1 MDVVD
6 VWTGHRANALRLAL
20 RMTNESYA
28 QHLGTAVRTV
38 AKWGSQPD
46 LVPVSE
52 IQRALDTALSHA
64 SDAEQAR
71 FALLVSRSP
80 AAAVP
85 GGNSA
90 GTRAADPGAADLRLA
105 HDPAV
110 NDALYW
116 LGSRAGWSDAET
128 RQRVRAELQALHP
141 DLLESIAHRRSLISE
156 AQRADAIAAYYE
168 IGARAP
174 YQFYSARCD
183 GTRYTTTVLT
193 KLDWLDLNFPLGEG
207 RDHLKLVTDE
217 PSSPLSYFG
226 KPAADAAVRRLS
238 EALAVGTYMVNAPLY
253 RLLNVTASPEGLKGR
268 VSLTSFVDYALT
280 LDLLEN
286 ELTDALGCSDAI
298 TPGALPLRDLYL
310 PDMSSLIDLER
321 RLCVG
326 GPLALTAIARSP
338 GRHKNTSGDYVLL
351 IQERSARVL
360 NASGRLAVIPKA
372 FHQPLVDFSD
382 DAQLS
387 ATLEREMEEELFGRP
402 ELDSTDQVHRSADPM
417 HVTRLSEPMRW
428 LMESADTEAWRT
440 ECVGFGIN
448 AISGNFECAS
458 LIVIND
464 DRWWE
469 LYSGA
474 IEANWETRGLLRYSS
489 RNRDTI
495 TDLISNNAWS
505 PEGLF
510 AFLQALRRLEQIG
523 GERVSLPTIEVEA

>member
-1 MDVVD
+1 MNAAAT
-6 VWTGHRANALRLAL
+6 TGNPSPARTWNGSCPGTPTPEPSAPAHTRPRPDT
-20 RMTNESYA
+20 RT
-28 QHLGTAVRTV
+28 GTAAITASPRT
-38 AKWGSQPD
+38 
-46 LVPVSE
+46 
-52 IQRALDTALSHA
+52 R
-64 SDAEQAR
+64 
-71 FALLVSRSP
+71 SRRP
-80 AAAVP
+80 
-85 GGNSA
+85 
-90 GTRAADPGAADLRLA
+90 LA
-105 HDPAV
+105 YPITGLP
-110 NDALYW
+110 NTY
-116 LGSRAGWSDAET
+116 
-128 RQRVRAELQALHP
+128 
-141 DLLESIAHRRSLISE
+141 HRRSLISE

-326 GPLALTAIARSP
+326 GPLALTAIAPSP

-351 IQERSARVL
+351 IHERSARVL
-360 NASGRLAVIPKA
+360 NASARLPI
-372 FHQPLVDFSD
+372 
-382 DAQLS
+382 
-387 ATLEREMEEELFGRP
+387 
-402 ELDSTDQVHRSADPM
+402 
-417 HVTRLSEPMRW
+417 
-428 LMESADTEAWRT
+428 
-440 ECVGFGIN
+440 
-448 AISGNFECAS
+448 
-458 LIVIND
+458 
-464 DRWWE
+464 
-469 LYSGA
+469 
-474 IEANWETRGLLRYSS
+474 
-489 RNRDTI
+489 
-495 TDLISNNAWS
+495 
-505 PEGLF
+505 
-510 AFLQALRRLEQIG
+510 
-523 GERVSLPTIEVEA
+523 